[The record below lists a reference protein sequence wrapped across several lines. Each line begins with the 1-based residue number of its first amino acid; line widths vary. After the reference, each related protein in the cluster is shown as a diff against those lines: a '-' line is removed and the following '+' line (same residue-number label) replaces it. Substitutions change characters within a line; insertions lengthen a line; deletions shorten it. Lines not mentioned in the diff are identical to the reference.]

1 KPGPRGTGNPVQGS
15 LVADQRRL
23 LAGSGPA
30 QRLAVPPLQP
40 GLMPAF
46 YAGFGC
52 RRGCPADTLHT
63 LLRQAL
69 DNRGLASADLQGIA
83 SIALK
88 ADDPGLRQLAERL
101 DVPLVLYD
109 VALLQ
114 PYEAQ
119 LSHRS
124 AVAHAHSGCWGV
136 AES

>member
-1 KPGPRGTGNPVQGS
+1 
-15 LVADQRRL
+15 
-23 LAGSGPA
+23 
-30 QRLAVPPLQP
+30 
-40 GLMPAF
+40 MPAF

-88 ADDPGLRQLAERL
+88 ADEPGLRQLAERL

-136 AES
+136 AESAALALASQRLGTARLLLTRQVLGPATLALAG

>member
-1 KPGPRGTGNPVQGS
+1 
-15 LVADQRRL
+15 
-23 LAGSGPA
+23 
-30 QRLAVPPLQP
+30 
-40 GLMPAF
+40 MPAF

-88 ADDPGLRQLAERL
+88 ADEPGLRQLAERL
-101 DVPLVLYD
+101 GVPLVLYD
-109 VALLQ
+109 VAVLQ

-124 AVAHAHSGCWGV
+124 AVAHARSGCWGV
-136 AES
+136 AESAALALASQRLGTARLLLTRQVLGPATLALAG